1 MAKIEKKDWT
11 SSFTLVG
18 ELKISDYTF
27 NINKHSENNPNWVYN
42 SANIGVYCGEKC
54 GTVFGELMG
63 GYNESGDNN
72 VIYAHG
78 KNDDGSDNWSDQIK
92 VDWDK
97 RNDPAVMDTVGER
110 CFITVGLEKTSENKT
125 FYKKFLSAYDA
136 IEYIQSV
143 ASNGLIVNVKGNLK
157 YSMYK
162 GEVSVKKTITSI
174 ALSKAE
180 PDKFS
185 ATFVQSILVDKDSF
199 DKSNADKEKGIVP
212 IDCKVL
218 DYCKEIDGVEIKS
231 QYPYSYC
238 FELQVDFNKP
248 EMCKYYATSLFK
260 VKKGYTQI
268 TFKGE
273 FIESGAAVTAT
284 MDDVPDDIKALI
296 AAGIYTEEEALKKC
310 SANGKSE
317 RRMVLTK
324 PDFKQIDGNIVLQ
337 VFEERYTD
345 DDFVF
350 DIPEAAKTESEDKP
364 ESLEEFNLEDLFG

>member
-1 MAKIEKKDWT
+1 MAKIEKKDWI
-11 SSFTLVG
+11 SQFTLVG
-18 ELKISDYTF
+18 ELKLSDYTF
-27 NINKHSENNPNWVYN
+27 NLQKHSENNEHWVYN
-42 SANIGVYCGEKC
+42 SANIGVFCGEKH
-54 GTVFGELMG
+54 GTVFGEMMG
-63 GYNESGDNN
+63 GYSDNGN
-72 VIYAHG
+72 SVIYAHG
-78 KNDDGSDNWSDQIK
+78 KNEDGSDNWNDQIK
-92 VDWDK
+92 IDWDNRK
-97 RNDPAVMDTVGER
+97 DPDVMDTVGER
-110 CFITVGLEKTSENKT
+110 CFITVGLEKTSEGKN

-136 IEYIQSV
+136 VEYIQSV
-143 ASNGLIVNVKGNLK
+143 ASNGMVVNVKGKLQ

-162 GEVSVKKTITSI
+162 GEVQVKKVITSI

-180 PDKFS
+180 PDKFG
-185 ATFVQSILVDKDSF
+185 AAFVQSILIDKDSF
-199 DKSNADKEKGIVP
+199 DSKNADKEKSVVP

-218 DYCKEIDGVEIKS
+218 DYCKEIDGQEIKS

-238 FELQVDFNKP
+238 FELQVDFEKP
-248 EMCKYYATSLFK
+248 EMCKYYATKLFK

-284 MDDVPDDIKALI
+284 MDDVPDDVKALI

-317 RRMVLTK
+317 KRMVLTK
-324 PDFKQIDGNIVLQ
+324 PDFKQVDGAVVLQ

-350 DIPEAAKTESEDKP
+350 DIPEATKEEKKP
-364 ESLEEFNLEDLFG
+364 EISLDDFDLKDLFGE

>member
-1 MAKIEKKDWT
+1 MAKIEKKDWI
-11 SSFTLVG
+11 SQFTLVG
-18 ELKISDYTF
+18 ELKLSDYTF
-27 NINKHSENNPNWVYN
+27 NLQKHSENNEHWIYN
-42 SANIGVYCGEKC
+42 SANIGVFCGEKH
-54 GTVFGELMG
+54 GTVFGEMMG
-63 GYNESGDNN
+63 GYSDNGN
-72 VIYAHG
+72 SVIYAHG
-78 KNDDGSDNWSDQIK
+78 KNEDGSDDWNDQIK
-92 VDWDK
+92 IDWDNRK
-97 RNDPAVMDTVGER
+97 DPDVMDTVGER
-110 CFITVGLEKTSENKT
+110 CFITVGLEKTSEGKN

-136 IEYIQSV
+136 VEYIQSV
-143 ASNGLIVNVKGNLK
+143 ASNGMVVNVKGKLQ

-162 GEVSVKKTITSI
+162 GEVQVKKVITSI

-180 PDKFS
+180 PDKFG
-185 ATFVQSILVDKDSF
+185 ATFVQSILIDKDSF
-199 DKSNADKEKGIVP
+199 DSKNADKEKCIVP

-218 DYCKEIDGVEIKS
+218 DYCKEIDGQEIKS

-238 FELQVDFNKP
+238 FELQVDFERP
-248 EMCKYYATSLFK
+248 EMCKYYATKLFK

-284 MDDVPDDIKALI
+284 MDDVPDDVKALI

-317 RRMVLTK
+317 KRMVLTK
-324 PDFKQIDGNIVLQ
+324 PDFKQVDGAVVLQ

-350 DIPEAAKTESEDKP
+350 DIPEATKEEEKP
-364 ESLEEFNLEDLFG
+364 EISLDDFDLKDLFGE